1 MSKNKADGKK
11 KKAFKPGSLAYVW
24 NHLIHTPTAV
34 FGMIIIVVLFIL
46 SFLTPY
52 IFKYDYRTI
61 DLTAQYAKPSLQHL
75 LGCDDVGRDM
85 LVRILYG
92 AKYTLSIGFLS
103 TGVGA
108 ALGIIIGAIAGY
120 FGKMADTLIMRFLDI
135 FQAFPSI
142 LLAITLAA
150 IFGPGFWKIIIAMG
164 LSGIPQYARMM
175 RANIMAIRGQ
185 EYIEAAHSINC
196 STSRIIMKH
205 VIPNAMGPVIVQ
217 IALGI
222 ASAGLAASSLS
233 FLGFGVQPPT
243 PEWGSLVSIARP
255 YIRVYPHMC
264 IYPGLFIMLTVVSYN
279 LIGDAIRDAL
289 DPKLRD

>member
-1 MSKNKADGKK
+1 
-11 KKAFKPGSLAYVW
+11 
-24 NHLIHTPTAV
+24 
-34 FGMIIIVVLFIL
+34 
-46 SFLTPY
+46 
-52 IFKYDYRTI
+52 
-61 DLTAQYAKPSLQHL
+61 
-75 LGCDDVGRDM
+75 
-85 LVRILYG
+85 
-92 AKYTLSIGFLS
+92 
-103 TGVGA
+103 
-108 ALGIIIGAIAGY
+108 
-120 FGKMADTLIMRFLDI
+120 
-135 FQAFPSI
+135 
-142 LLAITLAA
+142 
-150 IFGPGFWKIIIAMG
+150 
-164 LSGIPQYARMM
+164 
-175 RANIMAIRGQ
+175 
-185 EYIEAAHSINC
+185 
-196 STSRIIMKH
+196 MKH